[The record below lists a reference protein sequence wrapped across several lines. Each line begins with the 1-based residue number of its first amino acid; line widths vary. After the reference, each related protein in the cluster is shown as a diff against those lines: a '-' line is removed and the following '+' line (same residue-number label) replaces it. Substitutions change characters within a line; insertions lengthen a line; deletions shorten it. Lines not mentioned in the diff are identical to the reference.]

1 VRKKKRDKIMER
13 MAKAEEISCL
23 YETKVDRAANMVSTS
38 IANSIIGDPWGGQ
51 WQYDR
56 YVAPPNVYP
65 STGTNPVVYPDP
77 PSMVFNECSEK
88 HVIEEIAQY
97 PDGVFGNCAKCSARV
112 QIPTVPGGYTAVQV
126 RGFLE
131 RVIAGDESEDDGEL
145 LVELGK
151 LLAILDLEEEELL
164 LAKNRVQIARTILTD
179 RAAV

>member
-1 VRKKKRDKIMER
+1 MDQMV
-13 MAKAEEISCL
+13 KAEEISFL
-23 YETKVDRAANMVSTS
+23 EEKEAKVSTS
-38 IANSIIGDPWGGQ
+38 IANSIIGGGGQWGGQ

-56 YVAPPNVYP
+56 YVSPPVYP
-65 STGTNPVVYPDP
+65 STGTNPVVHPDP
-77 PSMVFNECSEK
+77 SMHSPFECLEK
-88 HVIEEIAQY
+88 HVIEEITQY
-97 PDGVFGNCAKCSARV
+97 PDGVFGNCAKCSVRV

-131 RVIAGDESEDDGEL
+131 RVIAGDESKDDGEL

-151 LLAILDLEEEELL
+151 LIAVLDLEEEELL

>member
-1 VRKKKRDKIMER
+1 MRKKKRDRIMEQTE
-13 MAKAEEISCL
+13 KAEEISAL
-23 YETKVDRAANMVSTS
+23 YETESRFSQISDS
-38 IANSIIGDPWGGQ
+38 IANSIIGDPQWGGQ
-51 WQYDR
+51 WRYDR
-56 YVAPPNVYP
+56 VIQPTVYP
-65 STGTNPVVYPDP
+65 STGTQPVVHPGVPEMY
-77 PSMVFNECSEK
+77 NECLEK

-97 PDGVFGNCAKCSARV
+97 PDGVFGNCAKCSTRV

-151 LLAILDLEEEELL
+151 LLAILNLEEEELL

>member
-1 VRKKKRDKIMER
+1 MEQTE
-13 MAKAEEISCL
+13 KAEEISAL
-23 YETKVDRAANMVSTS
+23 YEPKRFSQISDS
-38 IANSIIGDPWGGQ
+38 IANSIIGDSPNWGGQ
-51 WQYDR
+51 WQYGR
-56 YVAPPNVYP
+56 YVAPNVYP
-65 STGTNPVVYPDP
+65 STGTQPVVHPGFPD
-77 PSMVFNECSEK
+77 MLFDECSEK

-97 PDGVFGNCAKCSARV
+97 PDGVFGNCAKCSTRV

-179 RAAV
+179 RAAA